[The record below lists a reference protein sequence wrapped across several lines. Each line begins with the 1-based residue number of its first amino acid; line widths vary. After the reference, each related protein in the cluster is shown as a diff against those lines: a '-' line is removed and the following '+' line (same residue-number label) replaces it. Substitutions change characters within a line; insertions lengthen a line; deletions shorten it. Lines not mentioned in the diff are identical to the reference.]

1 MGVRRATGAEGDD
14 ILRQDARVRYRDGVS
29 VMDRAQAADGMRA
42 PRASAVDGDDLSA
55 VVTGYGDD
63 RTGARRPVRRAP
75 AVPDKGASS
84 R

>member
-1 MGVRRATGAEGDD
+1 
-14 ILRQDARVRYRDGVS
+14 
-29 VMDRAQAADGMRA
+29 MDRAQAADGMRA